1 MKFSEMSTDQAADF
15 LCEITPMVASI
26 ATDEELLGE
35 LRKAIDPKK
44 AANRAE
50 MLLLGAEKITKIMPI
65 LLKKRRSDVF
75 NILGALNGVDADAI
89 ARQNIFTTM
98 KQLKEI
104 VKDKELLD
112 FFKSCADSEGSE

>member
-15 LCEITPMVASI
+15 LCEITPMVANI
-26 ATDEELLGE
+26 AADDELLGE

-89 ARQNIFTTM
+89 AHQNIFTTM

>member
-50 MLLLGAEKITKIMPI
+50 MLALGAEKITKIIPI
-65 LLKKRRSDVF
+65 LLKKRKADIF
-75 NILGALNGVDADAI
+75 GILGALNGVDADTI